1 MREDVIQYALMKITV
16 NGQSR
21 EFAEGTTVLALIERH
36 NLSPSKVAV
45 ELNRRLIRS
54 EKYSTPLKE
63 GDEVEIVTFV
73 GGG

>member
-1 MREDVIQYALMKITV
+1 MITIQL
-16 NGQSR
+16 NGQP
-21 EFAEGTTVLALIERH
+21 EQLIEGTTIAQLLEQRRLA
-36 NLSPSKVAV
+36 PSKVAI

-54 EKYSTPLKE
+54 EKYSTPLNA